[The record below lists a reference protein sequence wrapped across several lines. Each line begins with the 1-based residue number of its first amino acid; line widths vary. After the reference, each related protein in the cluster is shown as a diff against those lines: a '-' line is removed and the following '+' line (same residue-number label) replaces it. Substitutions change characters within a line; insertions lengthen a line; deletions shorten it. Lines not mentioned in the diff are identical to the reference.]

1 VNYLIDTNIISEVR
15 KADRCDPKVSDWYA
29 SIGDD
34 SLYLSVLVVGEI
46 RKGIELA
53 RTKDPAQARALEK
66 WLAAVIA
73 AFGDRI
79 LPIDDAIAEEWG
91 RMSAKRPVPT
101 IDALLAATAAV
112 HDMTLVT
119 RNTSDVANLGARILD
134 PFE

>member
-15 KADRCDPKVSDWYA
+15 KADRCDPKVSAWYA

-53 RTKDPAQARALEK
+53 RTKDPAQANALEK

-79 LPIDDAIAEEWG
+79 LQIDDAIAEEWG

-101 IDALLAATAAV
+101 IDGLLAATAAV